1 MILWCPQQRC
11 ESGTDKFLLEVA
23 VPVEGPWSLEK
34 RKLQLC
40 KVIIM
45 LSQWSAVRRLTW
57 LHLLEMMIEGYTFCY
72 SCRFM

>member
-23 VPVEGPWSLEK
+23 VPVGGPGSLEK

-40 KVIIM
+40 KVM
-45 LSQWSAVRRLTW
+45 LSQWSAVRRLGR
-57 LHLLEMMIEGYTFCY
+57 LHLLDGDDGRRLNIC
-72 SCRFM
+72 